1 MLLVGYLI
9 GSVPHQSRLLVHH
22 AKRERNRPSDTVDFA
37 RSDLLYVPWDCRS
50 VMYFM
55 LYFKSLSS
63 IFRFRLGALKIA
75 MC

>member
-1 MLLVGYLI
+1 MPLVGYLI

-22 AKRERNRPSDTVDFA
+22 AKRERNRPSDAVDFA

-55 LYFKSLSS
+55 HISKAYRPSFDFGLE
-63 IFRFRLGALKIA
+63 R
-75 MC
+75 